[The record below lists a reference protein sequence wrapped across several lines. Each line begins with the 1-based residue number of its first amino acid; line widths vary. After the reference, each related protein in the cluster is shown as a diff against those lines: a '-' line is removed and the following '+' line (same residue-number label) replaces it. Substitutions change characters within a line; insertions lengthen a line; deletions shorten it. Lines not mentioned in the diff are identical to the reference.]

1 MTALK
6 CFIIIGQNSDLF
18 QEKIENKIIPQSKES
33 QRMNLPTANSA
44 FTFISGFKSATNE
57 MILNFEQVKQN
68 NGLDESLILC

>member
-33 QRMNLPTANSA
+33 QRMNLPTAIRQPIQLSLL
-44 FTFISGFKSATNE
+44 FQV
-57 MILNFEQVKQN
+57 LNLPPMK
-68 NGLDESLILC
+68 